1 MPSRGYREQGAKLVL
16 AEKGDG
22 MFVVAVQLYDLA
34 SGKDVDTLPN
44 NLRFF
49 ARIIER
55 GGQIYVDRGDFD
67 ALLPFDS
74 KDEARQYLQ
83 ILFELEND

>member
-1 MPSRGYREQGAKLVL
+1 
-16 AEKGDG
+16 